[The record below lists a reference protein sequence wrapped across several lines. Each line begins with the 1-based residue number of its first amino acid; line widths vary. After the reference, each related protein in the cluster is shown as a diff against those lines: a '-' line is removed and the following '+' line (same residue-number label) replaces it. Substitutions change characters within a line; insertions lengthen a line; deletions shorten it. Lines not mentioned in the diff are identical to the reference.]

1 MSKGQDSRS
10 LEENLI
16 GLGRISGAHGIRGA
30 VKVRPDAAAA
40 TTDPEVFAAL
50 GQVLIGGQTYAIL
63 QAERLKHQVLLRL
76 AGVDNRSR
84 AEELIGRQI
93 LGDRRRFPPL
103 PPGEY
108 YWFQLLGL
116 PVYNAGD
123 GALLGRLKEILPTPA
138 HDVYVVAEAEKG
150 EILIPAVAEV
160 VVEINLEKGFLKVAP
175 PPGLLETYAP

>member
-1 MSKGQDSRS
+1 MSKGQDLPSH
-10 LEENLI
+10 LI

-50 GQVLIGGQTYAIL
+50 AEVVIGGQTYAIL
-63 QAERLKHQVLLRL
+63 QADRLKNQVRLQL
-76 AGVDNRSR
+76 AGVDTRSR
-84 AEELIGRQI
+84 AEQLTGRQV

-116 PVYNAGD
+116 PVYDAGD
-123 GALLGRLKEILPTPA
+123 GALLGRLQEILPTPG
-138 HDVYVVAEAEKG
+138 HDVYVVVQGQREF
-150 EILIPAVAEV
+150 LLPAVAEV
-160 VVEINLEKGFLKVAP
+160 VVEINLEEGFLKVAP
-175 PPGLLETYAP
+175 PPGLLETYAH

>member
-1 MSKGQDSRS
+1 MSKEQDFPPH
-10 LEENLI
+10 LI

-50 GQVLIGGQTYAIL
+50 GEVVIGGQTFAIL
-63 QAERLKHQVLLRL
+63 QADRLKNQVLLRL
-76 AGVDNRSR
+76 AGVDTRSR
-84 AEELIGRQI
+84 AKQLTGRQI

-116 PVYNAGD
+116 PVYDAGD
-123 GALLGRLKEILPTPA
+123 GALLGRLQEILPTPG
-138 HDVYVVAEAEKG
+138 HDVYVVVQGQRE
-150 EILIPAVAEV
+150 LLLPAVAEV

-175 PPGLLETYAP
+175 TPGLLENYAH

>member
-1 MSKGQDSRS
+1 LSKEQDFPPH
-10 LEENLI
+10 LI

-50 GQVLIGGQTYAIL
+50 GEVVIGGQTYAIL
-63 QAERLKHQVLLRL
+63 QADRLKNQVLLRL
-76 AGVDNRSR
+76 AGVDTRSR
-84 AEELIGRQI
+84 AKQLTGRQI

-116 PVYNAGD
+116 PVYDAGD
-123 GALLGRLKEILPTPA
+123 GALLGRLQEILPTPG
-138 HDVYVVAEAEKG
+138 HDVYVVVQGQRE
-150 EILIPAVAEV
+150 LLLPAVAEV
-160 VVEINLEKGFLKVAP
+160 VVEINLEEGFLKVAP
-175 PPGLLETYAP
+175 TPGLLENYAH

>member
-1 MSKGQDSRS
+1 LSKEQDFPPH
-10 LEENLI
+10 LI

-50 GQVLIGGQTYAIL
+50 AEVVIGGQTYAIL
-63 QAERLKHQVLLRL
+63 QADRLKNQVLLRL
-76 AGVDNRSR
+76 AGVDTRSR
-84 AEELIGRQI
+84 AKQLTGRQI

-116 PVYNAGD
+116 PVYDAGD
-123 GALLGRLKEILPTPA
+123 GALLGRLQEILPTPG
-138 HDVYVVAEAEKG
+138 HDVYVVVQGQRE
-150 EILIPAVAEV
+150 LLLPAVAEV
-160 VVEINLEKGFLKVAP
+160 VVEINLEEGFLKVAP
-175 PPGLLETYAP
+175 TPGLLENYAH

>member
-1 MSKGQDSRS
+1 LSKEQDFPPH
-10 LEENLI
+10 LI

-50 GQVLIGGQTYAIL
+50 GEVVIGGQTFAIL
-63 QAERLKHQVLLRL
+63 QADRLKNQVLLRL
-76 AGVDNRSR
+76 AGVDTRSR
-84 AEELIGRQI
+84 AEQLTGRQV

-116 PVYNAGD
+116 PVYDVGD
-123 GALLGRLKEILPTPA
+123 GALLGRLQEILPTPG
-138 HDVYVVAEAEKG
+138 HDVYVVVQGQRE
-150 EILIPAVAEV
+150 LLLPAVAEV
-160 VVEINLEKGFLKVAP
+160 VVEINLEEGFLKVAP
-175 PPGLLETYAP
+175 TPGLLENYAH

>member
-1 MSKGQDSRS
+1 LSKEQDFPPH
-10 LEENLI
+10 LI

-50 GQVLIGGQTYAIL
+50 GEVVIGGQTYAIL
-63 QAERLKHQVLLRL
+63 QADRLKNQVLLRL
-76 AGVDNRSR
+76 AGVDTRSR
-84 AEELIGRQI
+84 AEQLTGRQV

-116 PVYNAGD
+116 PVYDAGD
-123 GALLGRLKEILPTPA
+123 GALLGRLQEILPTPG
-138 HDVYVVAEAEKG
+138 HDVYVVVQGQRE
-150 EILIPAVAEV
+150 LLLPAVAEV
-160 VVEINLEKGFLKVAP
+160 VVEINLEEGFLKVAP
-175 PPGLLETYAP
+175 TPGLLESYAH